1 MLSVV
6 IVNYNVK
13 YYVGQCLDSL
23 QRALQGIDAEILIVD
38 NHSKDGS
45 VDYLQGYL
53 SDRCRLISM
62 NHNMGFAKGNNVAIR
77 QAKGDY
83 ILLLNPDTVVGED
96 TIREVLRFMDDHP
109 DAGAAGVCMH
119 YCDGRKAPE
128 SRRGLPTPMTAF
140 YKMTGLCRRFPMSQ
154 RFGKYYMAYLP
165 WDKPCQIDV
174 VSGAFCMLRRRALD
188 EIGLLDEDF
197 FMYGEDI
204 DLSYRLLKGG
214 FSNWYVPTSILH
226 YKGESTEK
234 SSFRYVHV
242 FYQAMLIFFRKH
254 FGNLSFLLTIPIK
267 MAIYVKAI
275 AALFS
280 ILKDWMIKT
289 LGLRSVRKEKSPVF
303 YFLGLAE
310 HVEVFRQMM
319 QKKGLSC
326 ECVVATE
333 QLVSDG
339 HLTLFEQQR
348 PQKPTV
354 VVYDTAAYSYAAI
367 LRIFAEKPEEQVEV
381 GIYHP
386 EKQLLITEKEIIE

>member
-45 VDYLQGYL
+45 VDYLQPYL

-62 NHNMGFAKGNNVAIR
+62 NHNTGFAKGNNVAIR
-77 QAKGDY
+77 QAKGEY
-83 ILLLNPDTVVGED
+83 ILLLNPDTIVGEN
-96 TIREVLRFMDDHP
+96 TIREVIRFMDEHP

-140 YKMTGLCRRFPMSQ
+140 YKMTGLCRRFPQSE

-165 WDKPCQIDV
+165 WDKPCQIDI
-174 VSGAFCMLRRRALD
+174 VSGAFCMLRKRALD
-188 EIGLLDEDF
+188 EVGLLDEDF

-214 FSNWYVPTSILH
+214 YSNWYIPVSILH

-254 FGNLSFLLTIPIK
+254 YGNLSLLLSLPIK
-267 MAIYVKAI
+267 LAIYTKAMT
-275 AALFS
+275 ALFS
-280 ILKDWMIKT
+280 IVKNWIVKT
-289 LGLRSVRKEKSPVF
+289 LGLRSVSKEKQPVF
-303 YFLGLAE
+303 CFLGLEE
-310 HVEVFRQMM
+310 HMEAFRQLMEA
-319 QKKGLSC
+319 KGVPFNC
-326 ECVVATE
+326 HVATE
-333 QLVSDG
+333 EDMSDG
-339 HLTLFEQQR
+339 HQSLFGQQH
-348 PQKPTV
+348 PQTPTV
-354 VVYDTAAYSYAAI
+354 VVYDTAAYSYATM
-367 LRIFAEKPEEQVEV
+367 LSIFARNPIEQVEIGV
-381 GIYHP
+381 YHP
-386 EKQLLITEKEIIE
+386 QQHLLITEKEILV

>member
-23 QRALQGIDAEILIVD
+23 KHALQGIDAEILVVD

-45 VDYLQGYL
+45 VEYLQPYL
-53 SDRCRLISM
+53 SDNCRLISM
-62 NHNMGFAKGNNVAIR
+62 NHNVGFAKGNNVAIR

-96 TIREVLRFMDDHP
+96 VIADVLRFMQDHD
-109 DAGAAGVCMH
+109 DAGAVGVCMH

-140 YKMTGLCRRFPMSQ
+140 YKMTGLCRRFPNSK
-154 RFGKYYMAYLP
+154 RYGKYYMAYLP
-165 WDKPCQIDV
+165 WDEACKIDV
-174 VSGAFCMLRRRALD
+174 VSGAFCMLRKRALD
-188 EIGLLDEDF
+188 EVGLLDEDF

-214 FSNWYVPTSILH
+214 YTNWYVPTSILH

-254 FGNLSFLLTIPIK
+254 YGHLSFLLSIPIK
-267 MAIYVKAI
+267 IAIYIKALS
-275 AALFS
+275 ALVS
-280 ILKDWMIKT
+280 IFRQWLFK
-289 LGLRSVRKEKSPVF
+289 
-303 YFLGLAE
+303 FLGLHAGKKEKQTVYHFFGLQE
-310 HVEVFRQMM
+310 HADDFKQLA
-319 QKKGLSC
+319 QKKGLSYVIHTVTD
-326 ECVVATE
+326 EDK
-333 QLVSDG
+333 SNG
-339 HLTLFEQQR
+339 HLSLLGHDTI
-348 PQKPTV
+348 QKPTII
-354 VVYDTAAYSYAAI
+354 VYDTAAYSYATM
-367 LRIFAEKPEEQVEV
+367 LRLFAEQPMDNVEL

-386 EKQLLITEKEIIE
+386 QQQLLITEKEILV

>member
-23 QRALQGIDAEILIVD
+23 QRALQGMDAEILIVD
-38 NHSKDGS
+38 NNSKDGS
-45 VDYLQGYL
+45 VDYLQPYL
-53 SDRCRLISM
+53 SDRCQLISM

-83 ILLLNPDTVVGED
+83 VLLLNPDTVVGEE
-96 TIREVLRFMDDHP
+96 TIREVLHFMDDHP
-109 DAGAAGVCMH
+109 EAGAVGVCMH

-128 SRRGLPTPMTAF
+128 SRRGLPTPITAF
-140 YKMTGLCRRFPMSQ
+140 YKMTGLCRRFPKST

-165 WDKPCQIDV
+165 WDKPCQIDI

-188 EIGLLDEDF
+188 EVGLLDEDF

-214 FSNWYVPTSILH
+214 YTNWYFPASILH

-242 FYQAMLIFFRKH
+242 FYQAMLIFFKKH

-267 MAIYVKAI
+267 MAIYVKAM
-275 AALFS
+275 AALFTIVRQWIVKS
-280 ILKDWMIKT
+280 
-289 LGLRSVRKEKSPVF
+289 LGLRSVKKEKQPVF

-310 HVEVFRQMM
+310 NMEAFMQMM
-319 QKKGLSC
+319 QKNGLTC
-326 ECVVATE
+326 ECHEATE
-333 QLVSDG
+333 QTMSNG
-339 HLTLFEQQR
+339 HLSLFDGRQL
-348 PQKPTV
+348 QKPAI
-354 VVYDTAAYSYAAI
+354 VVYDTAAYSYAVI
-367 LRIFAEKPEEQVEV
+367 LRNFAQKPEENVEV

-386 EKQLLITEKEIIE
+386 QQQLLITEKEIIV

>member
-23 QRALQGIDAEILIVD
+23 KRALQGVDAEILIVD
-38 NHSKDGS
+38 NHSKDSS
-45 VDYLQGYL
+45 VEYLQSYL

-62 NHNMGFAKGNNVAIR
+62 NHNVGFAKGNNVAIR

-96 TIREVLRFMDDHP
+96 VIKDVLRFMEEHDDV
-109 DAGAAGVCMH
+109 GAVGVCMH

-128 SRRGLPTPMTAF
+128 SRRGMPTPMTAF
-140 YKMTGLCRRFPMSQ
+140 YKMTGLCRRFPNSK
-154 RFGKYYMAYLP
+154 RYGKYYMAYLP
-165 WDKPCQIDV
+165 WDEACKIDV
-174 VSGAFCMLRRRALD
+174 VSGAFCMLRKRALD
-188 EIGLLDEDF
+188 EVGLLDEDF

-214 FSNWYVPTSILH
+214 YTNWYLPASILH

-254 FGNLSFLLTIPIK
+254 YGHLSFLLSIPIK
-267 MAIYVKAI
+267 IAIYVKALS
-275 AALFS
+275 ALIS
-280 ILKDWMIKT
+280 IVRQWLFKS
-289 LGLRSVRKEKSPVF
+289 LGLHHVKKERQAVYHF
-303 YFLGLAE
+303 FGLQE
-310 HVEVFRQMM
+310 HVEDFKQLA
-319 QKKGLSC
+319 QKKGFSC
-326 ECVVATE
+326 VCHAETDE
-333 QLVSDG
+333 GMGNG
-339 HLTLFEQQR
+339 HLLLLSHDTIQN
-348 PQKPTV
+348 PTI
-354 VVYDTAAYSYAAI
+354 VVYDTAAYSYATM
-367 LRIFAEKPEEQVEV
+367 LRFFAQQPTDNVEM

-386 EKQLLITEKEIIE
+386 QQQLLITEKEILV